1 MSVLVIGGD
10 HLGAIPA
17 KLQAAGYTSIT
28 HVSGRKRNH
37 CMLDIPQQIDCI
49 IVLIDYVSHALM
61 ANIKERTRESGKRT
75 IFARRA
81 WSHIEKALSASKA

>member
-17 KLQAAGYTSIT
+17 KLQAAGYTSVT
-28 HVSGRKRNH
+28 HVSGRKRSH

-81 WSHIEKALSASKA
+81 WSHIEKALSQSKA